1 VYKVILHK
9 NAIKFYRTANENL
22 RERINRAI
30 DFIAQN
36 PHYSIHV
43 KKLQGSLSSM
53 HRYRISDLRI
63 LYEIHEDIKT
73 VRIKTIDVRGNVY
86 K

>member
-22 RERINRAI
+22 RKRINRAI
-30 DFIAQN
+30 DCISQN
-36 PHYSIHV
+36 PHYHRNI
-43 KKLQGSLSSM
+43 KKLQGNLSSM
-53 HRYRISDLRI
+53 YRYRISDLRI
-63 LYEIHEDIKT
+63 LYEIHDDIKT